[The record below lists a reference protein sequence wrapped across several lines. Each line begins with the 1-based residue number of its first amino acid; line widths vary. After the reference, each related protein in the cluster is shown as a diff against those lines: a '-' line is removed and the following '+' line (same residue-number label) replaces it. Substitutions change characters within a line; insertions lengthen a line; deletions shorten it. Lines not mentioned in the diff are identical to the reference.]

1 MYFQIYELMQR
12 FSSENTLLTKDV
24 GIQDQVLWLK
34 LMMLGIKM
42 TDANWV
48 QILPIGAFYSFYTSV
63 FS

>member
-34 LMMLGIKM
+34 LMMLGIKV
-42 TDANWV
+42 TEAKWV
-48 QILPIGAFYSFYTSV
+48 LILPIRAVYRFYTSV